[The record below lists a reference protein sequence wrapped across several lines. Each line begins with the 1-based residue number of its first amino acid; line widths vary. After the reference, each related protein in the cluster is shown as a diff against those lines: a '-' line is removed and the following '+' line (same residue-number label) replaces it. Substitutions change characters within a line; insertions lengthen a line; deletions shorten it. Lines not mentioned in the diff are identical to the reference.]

1 MQARRDGGMSE
12 SSLGTD
18 RHDSMGVQQGV
29 RAHAEAEAVPWALNR
44 RHPHLAFRSSGS
56 PSSLVRADCLGLQV
70 LGASPAGK
78 NKKKKSFCV
87 SPTPPGTRMI
97 CASAF
102 GQHQAGRPAVQ
113 ARSVRVVWTL
123 SLRKATALLAVSA
136 QAREPSIA
144 ANAVSMRVSVC
155 LCYHLLPHKV
165 H

>member
-1 MQARRDGGMSE
+1 
-12 SSLGTD
+12 
-18 RHDSMGVQQGV
+18 
-29 RAHAEAEAVPWALNR
+29 
-44 RHPHLAFRSSGS
+44 
-56 PSSLVRADCLGLQV
+56 
-70 LGASPAGK
+70 
-78 NKKKKSFCV
+78 
-87 SPTPPGTRMI
+87 MI

-165 H
+165 HEGGSADRWARSLFRAVRSVVQGERVAWWAESTREPKAQGLHRSLNPAKILHLLVPTQRHRKKEPQPSRGGAAPDGRS